1 MAQPQENEQNTSW
14 LEEPI
19 RVIMVRLLQ
28 ESRKTW
34 RVLNNGNPDLYPVKL
49 GLSRPLNQYELLE
62 LADFEIEQDDKN
74 SMFVVVR
81 DKTLEHIRDNIDE
94 YHATFDSAA
103 AKARVTRAQAE
114 AEDEH
119 IANLCKE
126 LTWQL
131 RRAHGLDAP
140 PEKGA

>member
-1 MAQPQENEQNTSW
+1 MTQPQETDEKTSW
-14 LEEPI
+14 LDEPI
-19 RVIMVRLLQ
+19 RVILVLLSQ

-49 GLSRPLNQYELLE
+49 GLSRPLNKYELLE
-62 LADFEIEQDDKN
+62 LADFEIEQDGNN

-103 AKARVTRAQAE
+103 AKARATREHAE
-114 AEDEH
+114 AEDKR
-119 IANLCKE
+119 IAELCKE

-140 PEKGA
+140 PENQS